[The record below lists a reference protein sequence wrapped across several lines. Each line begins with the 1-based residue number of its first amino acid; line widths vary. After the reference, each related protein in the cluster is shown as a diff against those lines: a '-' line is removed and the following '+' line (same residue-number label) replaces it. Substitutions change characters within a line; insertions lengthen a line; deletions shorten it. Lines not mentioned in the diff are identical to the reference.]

1 MLALG
6 YSAQTTG
13 LKPEL
18 IEIEVDVSQG
28 LHAFNVVGLA
38 DRAVEEARERIT
50 AAIKHSGFKS
60 PTRGNKRITVALA
73 PADIKKEG
81 SVFDLAIALTTLAA
95 SEEIIFEKN
104 NRLFLGELSLE
115 GRLRPIHGALLITE
129 YAKKKGFTE
138 IFLPKENATEAAL
151 IKGITVFGASTL
163 LEVIAHI
170 NKKSLPFL
178 PTVQLSSTPAIDF
191 FTEKENLLIDWS
203 DIGGQEEAK
212 RGLLVAIAGGHNAA
226 LFGPPGTGKTMLAK
240 ALIGILPPLSEKEAL
255 EVTGI
260 YSVGGLLKKNVITTP
275 PFRCPHHS
283 ASHVALLGG
292 GVQPKPGE
300 ITLAHRGILFL
311 DEFPEFDRRVIE
323 GLREPLEEKTVTISR
338 ARGSLTF
345 PAHFTL
351 IAAMNICPCGNTGI
365 PNKECRCLPNM
376 RLRYEQKISGPIID
390 RIDAW
395 LNVPYVSP
403 DTLSKKAKTETSQ
416 QAREKVLT
424 ARERQNKRF
433 EKDPHIKTNS
443 DLGVRDLQKYI
454 KLSPE
459 VESVL
464 NFSAKR
470 LSLSARAYHKTIKL
484 ARTLA
489 DLEESDPLT
498 ENHMLEALQYRSK
511 K

>member
-1 MLALG
+1 M
-6 YSAQTTG
+6 
-13 LKPEL
+13 
-18 IEIEVDVSQG
+18 I
-28 LHAFNVVGLA
+28 
-38 DRAVEEARERIT
+38 
-50 AAIKHSGFKS
+50 
-60 PTRGNKRITVALA
+60 
-73 PADIKKEG
+73 
-81 SVFDLAIALTTLAA
+81 
-95 SEEIIFEKN
+95 
-104 NRLFLGELSLE
+104 
-115 GRLRPIHGALLITE
+115 
-129 YAKKKGFTE
+129 
-138 IFLPKENATEAAL
+138 
-151 IKGITVFGASTL
+151 
-163 LEVIAHI
+163 
-170 NKKSLPFL
+170 
-178 PTVQLSSTPAIDF
+178 
-191 FTEKENLLIDWS
+191 
-203 DIGGQEEAK
+203 
-212 RGLLVAIAGGHNAA
+212 
-226 LFGPPGTGKTMLAK
+226 
-240 ALIGILPPLSEKEAL
+240 
-255 EVTGI
+255 
-260 YSVGGLLKKNVITTP
+260 
-275 PFRCPHHS
+275 
-283 ASHVALLGG
+283 
-292 GVQPKPGE
+292 VQPKPGE

>member
-6 YSAQTTG
+6 HSAQTIG

-18 IEIEVDVSQG
+18 IEVEVDVSQG
-28 LHAFNVVGLA
+28 LHAFHVVGLA
-38 DRAVEEARERIT
+38 DRAVEEAKERIV

-60 PTRGNKRITVALA
+60 PNRGNKRITVALA

-81 SVFDLAIALTTLAA
+81 SIFDLAIALTTLAA

-115 GRLRPIHGALLITE
+115 GKLRPIHGALLIAQ
-129 YAKKKGFTE
+129 YAKEKGFTE
-138 IFLPKENATEAAL
+138 IFLPKENAAEAAL
-151 IKGITVFGASTL
+151 IKGVHVFGANTL
-163 LEVIAHI
+163 LEVISHI
-170 NKKSLPFL
+170 NKKPLPFL
-178 PTVQLSSTPAIDF
+178 PTISIPPTPETAF
-191 FTEKENLLIDWS
+191 LKEEEISHVDWN

-212 RGLLVAIAGGHNAA
+212 RGLLVAAAGAHNAA

-240 ALIGILPPLSEKEAL
+240 ALVGILPPLSEKEAL

-260 YSVGGLLKKNVITTP
+260 YSASGLLKKKVITTP

-283 ASHVALLGG
+283 ASHIALLGG
-292 GVQPKPGE
+292 GAQPKPGE

-323 GLREPLEEKTVTISR
+323 GLREPLEEKMVTVSR

-365 PNKECRCLPNM
+365 PNKECRCLPHT
-376 RLRYEQKISGPIID
+376 RLRYEQKISGPIVD
-390 RIDAW
+390 RVDAW

-403 DTLSKKAKTETSQ
+403 ETLSKKVKTENSNE
-416 QAREKVLT
+416 ARQKILK
-424 ARERQNKRF
+424 ARERQKRRF
-433 EKDPHIKTNS
+433 IKDLHLKTNS

-489 DLEESDPLT
+489 DLEESDDIT
-498 ENHMLEALQYRSK
+498 ESHMLEALQYRTK